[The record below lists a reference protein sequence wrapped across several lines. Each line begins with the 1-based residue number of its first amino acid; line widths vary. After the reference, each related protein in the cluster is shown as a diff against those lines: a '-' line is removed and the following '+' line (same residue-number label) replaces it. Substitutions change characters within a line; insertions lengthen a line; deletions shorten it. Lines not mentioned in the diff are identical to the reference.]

1 MKVHNAH
8 NSNDIAYLLNS
19 LTYLYK
25 VGFVQLGLDVEA
37 IGGSAYP
44 SIYSGLTN
52 IAKHWL

>member
-25 VGFVQLGLDVEA
+25 VGFVQLGLDMEA
-37 IGGSAYP
+37 IGSSAYP